1 MLRETSKI
9 PLSIHIVLVL
19 ETMDVTTCHLSHV
32 EEKREALPAYAY
44 LQSNRQAFLSNTIS
58 ERLGSVLNEQLGI

>member
-19 ETMDVTTCHLSHV
+19 ETMDVTTFHLSHV

-44 LQSNRQAFLSNTIS
+44 LQSNRRAYLENSFQIQYP
-58 ERLGSVLNEQLGI
+58 RG